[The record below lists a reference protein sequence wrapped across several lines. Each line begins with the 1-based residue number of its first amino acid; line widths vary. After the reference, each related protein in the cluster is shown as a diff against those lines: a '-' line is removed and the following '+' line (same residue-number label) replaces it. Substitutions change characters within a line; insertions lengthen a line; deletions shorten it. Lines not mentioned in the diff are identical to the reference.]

1 MDRSARFA
9 HNLRPMDHAHDA
21 PATPVPGP
29 PPHVR
34 GAPPGKRRA
43 IVVGASSGI
52 GEALVRRLAAEGYRV
67 FALARRAEAL
77 AELERT
83 AGPVALAVGGWVRVE
98 AHDVQDVAGV
108 PALFERLVRELGGLD
123 LFVFAAGVMPKVG
136 RDEYDTELDLEM
148 LAINFGGCVAWGNEV
163 ARLFST
169 QRSGILVGIS
179 SIAGVRGRK
188 GNPMYGSSKAALTHY
203 LESLRN
209 RLADRGAHVCTILPG
224 YVDTVMTRGLKTF
237 WLISADQAAK
247 TILWVARRG
256 VNERFVPW
264 RWGLVALILRL
275 IPSPIFRKLNF

>member
-1 MDRSARFA
+1 MAQ
-9 HNLRPMDHAHDA
+9 NPRPMSSAHETDDS
-21 PATPVPGP
+21 PVPGP
-29 PPHVR
+29 PPKVP
-34 GAPPGKRRA
+34 GAPPGRRRA

-52 GEALVRRLAAEGYRV
+52 GEALVRRLAAEGYSV
-67 FALARRAEAL
+67 VALARRAEAL

-83 AGPVALAVGGWVRVE
+83 AGPVARALGGAVRAV
-98 AHDVQDVAGV
+98 AHDVQDTAAV
-108 PALFERLVRELGGLD
+108 PELFEDLVRELGGLD

-136 RDEYDTELDLEM
+136 RDEYDTAVDLEM
-148 LAINFGGCVAWGNEV
+148 LAINFGGCVAWCNEV
-163 ARLFST
+163 ARLYST
-169 QRSGILVGIS
+169 QRSGVLIGIS

-188 GNPMYGSSKAALTHY
+188 GNPMYGSSKAAMTHY

-224 YVDTVMTRGLKTF
+224 YVDTVMTQGLKTF

-247 TILWVARRG
+247 TILWCARRG

-264 RWGLVALILRL
+264 RWGLVALVLRL